1 MIAFMTQLFDC
12 YGEGSFA
19 LSYSYPYLVFI
30 NNISQ
35 VLKKIFGFFF
45 HIYVKIWAMYCLILF
60 YYVMRVELRP
70 MNPLAKFTAIKL
82 AIFLTFW
89 QSVLIAILVYFEVL
103 VPKSDWA
110 WKTQKAL
117 TAGLQDFMIV
127 IEMFLLSLA
136 HHYAFPVSVDC
147 VMI

>member
-1 MIAFMTQLFDC
+1 
-12 YGEGSFA
+12 
-19 LSYSYPYLVFI
+19 
-30 NNISQ
+30 
-35 VLKKIFGFFF
+35 
-45 HIYVKIWAMYCLILF
+45 MYCLILF
-60 YYVMRVELRP
+60 YDVMRVELRP

-147 VMI
+147 VTI